1 MKDSGMSYKH
11 ITKYLNNNNILT
23 HTVKRWGVSGN
34 SVHSVLKKNI
44 ERQRKLKIL
53 DKEYEM
59 VWSRMRIKYEIR

>member
-44 ERQRKLKIL
+44 ERQRKLKVL

-59 VWSRMRIKYEIR
+59 VWSRMKIKYEIK

>member
-1 MKDSGMSYKH
+1 MKDSGMSYKY

-23 HTVKRWGVSGN
+23 HTRKIWGVSEN

-44 ERQRKLKIL
+44 ERQRKLKIW

-59 VWSRMRIKYEIR
+59 VMSRMKTKYEIK

>member
-1 MKDSGMSYKH
+1 MRLVGSKWKLCSFS
-11 ITKYLNNNNILT
+11 I
-23 HTVKRWGVSGN
+23 
-34 SVHSVLKKNI
+34 KKNL